1 MPARFDVYA
10 LSVSWQKQRV
20 VCDTDPVLEP
30 GDEMILTHLIDCL
43 HLAGDERGC
52 PDITPIISDKG

>member
-1 MPARFDVYA
+1 MYA